1 MKSPALLTGLLALV
15 CSLSLSAAEP
25 ADSFAGLKS
34 FVVAGSLPAVLHY
47 DPALVQ
53 VINKLISTDED
64 PAFITRVFRAKL
76 DRTQEEWY
84 FVDFDSGPSDDPSFT
99 ITREGASEPTASIPG
114 LHLYLPGNGALYAS
128 GHADTMFDEHRK
140 YVLKGGKITE
150 TKQPFLAV
158 GLEGKAMKD
167 LTIYTT
173 TAQKEAVAFIPKG
186 ATMTILVAD
195 GQDNYL
201 VKTAFGLVGWVK
213 IPPYSQ
219 DATVI
224 EGLYYAGD

>member
-1 MKSPALLTGLLALV
+1 MKPPLLLAGLLALV
-15 CSLSLSAAEP
+15 CAASLSAAEP
-25 ADSFAGLKS
+25 ADPFAGLKTYKAPVS
-34 FVVAGSLPAVLHY
+34 QEVFLHY
-47 DPALVQ
+47 DPAITQ
-53 VINKLISTDED
+53 IINKPISTDED
-64 PAFITRVFRAKL
+64 PSIITRVLRAKL
-76 DRTQEEWY
+76 DRTQDEWY

-99 ITREGASEPTASIPG
+99 LTKEGSKEPAASIPG
-114 LHLYLPGNGALYAS
+114 LHLYLPGNGSMYAS

-140 YVLKGGKITE
+140 YVLKGGKIAE
-150 TKQPFLAV
+150 TKQPYLAV
-158 GLEGKAMKD
+158 GLEGKAKKD

-186 ATMTILVAD
+186 AVMSVLVAD

-213 IPPYSQ
+213 IPADSQ

-224 EGLYYAGD
+224 EGLFFAGD